1 MIYFKNASQIEQLSR
16 ELGECVT
23 GSRLDTLL
31 ANHQFKDDKII
42 STKWK
47 RIHNAFVNQHNIY
60 KNHQPIF
67 AFIEEVLSPVN
78 YTDTGKYNSD
88 CDNISR
94 VLRFIGYEINQEGKI
109 VSAKIAK
116 TISEAQKRADSL
128 REKLQERNAHNI
140 LFNFCKEEFCNN
152 DYFHAVQEAIKS
164 ILVRVRN
171 ISCLTTDGRPLIQQA
186 FQLTSPYVIINNFQT
201 TSERNEHEGFKM
213 ICEGLVSMIRNPTS
227 HEAKIH
233 WSITEQDAL
242 ETLSMISFIHRKLD
256 TAQQIRFV

>member
-1 MIYFKNASQIEQLSR
+1 MQYFKNTSQIEQLSR

-31 ANHQFKDDKII
+31 ANYQFKDDKEV

-47 RIHNAFVNQHNIY
+47 RIHNAFVTQHNNH

-67 AFIEEVLSPVN
+67 DFIEEVLSPVN
-78 YTDTGKYNSD
+78 YTDSEKHENH
-88 CDNISR
+88 CENISR

-109 VSAKIAK
+109 VSSKIAK
-116 TISEAQKRADSL
+116 TISDAQKRADSL
-128 REKLQERNAHNI
+128 REKLQERNAHNL
-140 LFNFCKEEFCNN
+140 LFNYCKEEFCNN

-201 TSERNEHEGFKM
+201 TSEKNEHEGFKM
-213 ICEGLVSMIRNPTS
+213 ICEGLVSMIRNPTA

-242 ETLSMISFIHRKLD
+242 ETLCLKHY
-256 TAQQIRFV
+256 V

>member
-78 YTDTGKYNSD
+78 YTDTEKYNSD

>member
-1 MIYFKNASQIEQLSR
+1 MIYFKNASQIEQLSK

-31 ANHQFKDDKII
+31 ANYQFKDDKII

-47 RIHNAFVNQHNIY
+47 RIHNAFAHQHNTY

-67 AFIEEVLSPVN
+67 AFTEEVLSPVN
-78 YTDTGKYNSD
+78 YTDIEKHNNH
-88 CDNISR
+88 CENISR

-109 VSAKIAK
+109 VPAKVAK

-128 REKLQERNAHNI
+128 REKLQERNAHYI

-164 ILVRVRN
+164 ILVRVRD
-171 ISCLTTDGRPLIQQA
+171 ISCLSTDGRALIQQV
-186 FQLTSPYVIINNFQT
+186 FQLTAPYIIINNFQT
-201 TSERNEHEGFKM
+201 SSERNEQEGFKM
-213 ICEGLVSMIRNPTS
+213 ICEGLVSMIRNPTA
-227 HEAKIH
+227 HEAKIY
-233 WSITEQDAL
+233 WTITEQDAL
-242 ETLSMISFIHRKLD
+242 ETLSMLSYIHRKLD
-256 TAQQIRFV
+256 TAQRIR